1 MAVMDFREGGYV
13 FSRHKVKRE
22 FSYDQAGWGQRPG
35 DDPGGTGASSPEG
48 DGLPARLVRLTHYMG
63 AVASVGL
70 MVGLLAWGWQ
80 LVSRDVSGV
89 PVITAIEGE
98 ARTAPEEPGG
108 RLTPHTGLAVNN
120 VAGGEAP
127 SPTQQVAI
135 APPSVELAPGDV
147 SMGHLGA
154 TAREPSN
161 QTETP
166 LTFTGEEITPL
177 SDSEARAFAEAQAA
191 AAAERAEADRAVN
204 EAAII
209 DAPASEGPVTDVVT
223 DETGA
228 PAQATAISEAL
239 AMAQAEANPGVLVT
253 SARPA
258 PRPRVTRVAAAAP
271 AAAPAQ
277 AAASTP
283 APPPAAP
290 ETPVAASSASGP
302 VVQVGAFDSNAIAQ
316 GEWTRLAGRHSS
328 LFSGKSPVI
337 QQHQSGGRTF
347 WRLRVAGFGALSE
360 ARQFC
365 SALQSSG
372 TDCLAIGQ

>member
-22 FSYDQAGWGQRPG
+22 FAYDQAAPGQRPG
-35 DDPGGTGASSPEG
+35 HQPGQDGGLPQG
-48 DGLPARLVRLTHYMG
+48 DGLPARLARVTHYMG

-70 MVGLLAWGWQ
+70 MVGLMAWGWQ

-89 PVITAIEGE
+89 PIIRAIEGE

-108 RLTPHTGLAVNN
+108 RLTPHTGLAVNS
-120 VAGGEAP
+120 VAGGETPA
-127 SPTQQVAI
+127 PTQQVAI
-135 APPSVELAPGDV
+135 APSPVDLAPDDLP
-147 SMGHLGA
+147 MGALGA
-154 TAREPSN
+154 TAREPSH

-166 LTFTGEEITPL
+166 LTFSGEPIMPL
-177 SDSEARAFAEAQAA
+177 SDAEARALAEAEAA
-191 AAAERAEADRAVN
+191 AAAERALADQAV
-204 EAAII
+204 ADAPIL
-209 DAPASEGPVTDVVT
+209 DAPASEGPVTGVVT

-228 PAQATAISEAL
+228 PAQATAITEAL
-239 AMAQAEANPGVLVT
+239 AMAQAEANPAILVA

-258 PRPRVTRVAAAAP
+258 PRPRVTRVAASAPAAAP
-271 AAAPAQ
+271 AAAPAPSLAQ
-277 AAASTP
+277 AQP
-283 APPPAAP
+283 AP
-290 ETPVAASSASGP
+290 VQAASSASGP

-316 GEWTRLAGRHSS
+316 GEWSRLAGRHGS

-337 QQHQSGGRTF
+337 QQHQANGRTF
-347 WRLRVAGFGALSE
+347 WRLRVAGFGGISE

-365 SALQSSG
+365 SALQSAG

>member
-35 DDPGGTGASSPEG
+35 DDPGGPEG
-48 DGLPARLVRLTHYMG
+48 VLPEPDGLPARLVRLTHYMG

-70 MVGLLAWGWQ
+70 MVGLMAWGWQ

-89 PVITAIEGE
+89 PVISAIEGE

-127 SPTQQVAI
+127 APTQQVAI
-135 APPSVELAPGDV
+135 APSAVDLAPGDLP
-147 SMGHLGA
+147 MGQLGA
-154 TAREPSN
+154 IAREPAN
-161 QTETP
+161 PTETP
-166 LTFTGEEITPL
+166 LTFTGEPIVPL
-177 SDSEARAFAEAQAA
+177 SDSEARAQAEAQAA
-191 AAAERAEADRAVN
+191 AAAERALADQAVS

-209 DAPASEGPVTDVVT
+209 DAPAAEGPITEVVT

-228 PAQATAISEAL
+228 PAQATAITEAL
-239 AMAQAEANPGVLVT
+239 AQAQADTGLLVT

-271 AAAPAQ
+271 AAAPTPAPAQVQAQ
-277 AAASTP
+277 ATP
-283 APPPAAP
+283 APPPPA
-290 ETPVAASSASGP
+290 PVAASSASGP

-328 LFSGKSPVI
+328 LFSGKAPVI
-337 QQHQSGGRTF
+337 QQHQSNGRTF